1 MSGVSKYCFHH
12 AGLGRWQLLLLIG
25 SSAIQGWSDTIPVTN
40 TADSGEGSFRQ
51 AILTANANP
60 GLDTIVFQING
71 TPPFTIFLTTTLPA
85 ISDPVVIDATTQP
98 GYSGQPVIELNGA
111 GSGPNAGLRFALG
124 SSFSTLRGMALN
136 QFPVQTIELL
146 SASNRI
152 QGNFIG
158 TDITGTQA
166 RGSGNGSHA
175 ISIKSDGNLIGGT
188 TAGDGNLISG
198 GNDCG
203 IYLLNA
209 NNNSV
214 QGNLIGVTV
223 DGTLSLSNLNHGI
236 VINGGT
242 GNLLGGPEPAA
253 GNLISGNGQSG
264 ISLTGATATGNVIQ
278 GNRIGTDRAG
288 GSALSNVGGDGITLS
303 SAPGNLIYSN
313 LISGNGRAGISI
325 SGAGASGNRLLA
337 NFVGTDVNGCT
348 NLGNQFA
355 GVEIIGAGGNQIGG
369 TNAGDGNVLSGNM
382 LDGIALT
389 GGTATNLIQGNL
401 IGLSAAGT
409 NAVRNGQ
416 NGISINGGS
425 ANIVGGM
432 VASARNIISGNAV
445 YGVGILQLTDSGNT
459 VLGNYIGT
467 DVTGTRA
474 IRNTQSGV
482 QIQAIAN
489 TIGGTAAG
497 AGNVISGNGQQG
509 IFLAGS
515 NGEVSGNLIQ
525 GNYIGVDAT
534 GAVRLGN
541 GNAGIGLANA
551 ANNIIGG
558 TTASAR
564 NVISANGNV
573 GGVFFAYAGTTGN
586 QLLGNYIGTDASGTV
601 ALGNLSDGVSL
612 QQASANFIGGSS
624 AGAGNLISGNG
635 VDGIYLTEAS
645 WNVIQG
651 NFIGTA
657 ADGTNALG
665 NVYHNVEFQPDANHN
680 TVGGVS
686 PGAGNRIAFAQTS
699 LRSGVRVRPGS
710 MNNLISGN
718 SIFGNALQG
727 IDLDVFGVTGIYD
740 CESGQPANAANGGQ
754 NFPILSSA
762 DSGTST
768 HISGSLNAKTGHAY
782 TLQCFASPTGNATGY
797 GQGQVFLGETSV
809 TLGATCTS
817 SFNADLPVSVA
828 PGWVVAA
835 TATDDAN
842 NTSEFSAW
850 VTVAPVSGAQ
860 LTLASSAN
868 PAGYLDTLTFSA
880 NITPPDA
887 IGQVTF
893 FVGATPIST
902 NLVSAAVAASD
913 SINNLPRG
921 TNLIVAIYSGDVN
934 YPGRTN
940 SLAQIVTNHPPLA
953 ANTSYYRGAMVPY
966 EINFSELLTHATDAD
981 GDTLAVSLG
990 TSTNGITLSADGNR
1004 ALYSN
1009 TNHVN
1014 DQFDYTVSDGFGGSA
1029 TARVAIIS
1037 EPFVTDQNAAIAVSG
1052 STVTVSFAG
1061 IPGYS
1066 YAVQRSTN
1074 LTDWVTL
1081 VTTNTPADG
1090 RFDCTDAF
1098 GDLGGVPT
1106 AAYYR
1111 LQWNP

>member
-264 ISLTGATATGNVIQ
+264 ISLTGATATGNVIK

-459 VLGNYIGT
+459 VLGNYIGA
-467 DVTGTRA
+467 DVTGIKA
-474 IRNTQSGV
+474 VGNVLSGV
-482 QIQAIAN
+482 QIQGCAN

-497 AGNVISGNGQQG
+497 AGNVISGNGQEG
-509 IFLAGS
+509 IFLTGT
-515 NGEVSGNLIQ
+515 NGNVTGNVIQ
-525 GNYIGVDAT
+525 GNFIGVDAT
-534 GAVRLGN
+534 GAGSLGN
-541 GNAGIGLANA
+541 LNGGIGVSGA
-551 ANNIIGG
+551 ASNVIGG
-558 TTASAR
+558 TTSAAR
-564 NVISANGNV
+564 NVISANGNI
-573 GGVFFAYAGTTGN
+573 GGVFFAYAGTMGN
-586 QLLGNYIGTDASGTV
+586 QLLGNYIGTDASGTL
-601 ALGNLSDGVSL
+601 AMGNLNDGVFLSL
-612 QQASANFIGGSS
+612 QAATNFIGGSTP
-624 AGAGNLISGNG
+624 GAGNLISANG
-635 VDGIYLTEAS
+635 VDGIFLTNAS

-651 NFIGTA
+651 NYIGTK
-657 ADGTNALG
+657 ADGSSALG
-665 NVYHNVEFQPDANHN
+665 NTFHNVELEANATNN
-680 TVGGVS
+680 TIGGTT

-699 LRSGVRVRPGS
+699 LRSGIRVRPGS
-710 MNNLISGN
+710 RNNWISGN
-718 SIFGNALQG
+718 AIFGNALLG
-727 IDLDVFGVTGIYD
+727 IDLDVFGVTANVD
-740 CESGQPANAANGGQ
+740 CETGVANNANAGQ
-754 NFPILSSA
+754 NYPIL
-762 DSGTST
+762 TNV
-768 HISGSLNAKTGHAY
+768 ISGSSLRLRGTMNAKTGQTY
-782 TLQCFASPTGNATGY
+782 TLQFFASPSGNASGY
-797 GQGQVFLGETSV
+797 GEGQIYLGQTNV
-809 TLGATCTS
+809 TLGSTCS
-817 SFNADLPVSVA
+817 SNFTANLPVSVS
-828 PGWVVAA
+828 PGWVVTA
-835 TATDDAN
+835 TATDAAK

-850 VTVAPVSGAQ
+850 IAI
-860 LTLASSAN
+860 LAVPPLQITQPNSNHLALAWTNNGGSFALQQT
-868 PAGYLDTLTFSA
+868 ASL
-880 NITPPDA
+880 TPPVNWSA
-887 IGQVTF
+887 I
-893 FVGATPIST
+893 T
-902 NLVSAAVAASD
+902 NLPVLT
-913 SINNLPRG
+913 NNSWITTLG
-921 TNLIVAIYSGDVN
+921 T
-934 YPGRTN
+934 TN
-940 SLAQIVTNHPPLA
+940 SNV
-953 ANTSYYRGAMVPY
+953 
-966 EINFSELLTHATDAD
+966 F
-981 GDTLAVSLG
+981 
-990 TSTNGITLSADGNR
+990 
-1004 ALYSN
+1004 
-1009 TNHVN
+1009 
-1014 DQFDYTVSDGFGGSA
+1014 
-1029 TARVAIIS
+1029 
-1037 EPFVTDQNAAIAVSG
+1037 
-1052 STVTVSFAG
+1052 
-1061 IPGYS
+1061 
-1066 YAVQRSTN
+1066 
-1074 LTDWVTL
+1074 
-1081 VTTNTPADG
+1081 
-1090 RFDCTDAF
+1090 
-1098 GDLGGVPT
+1098 
-1106 AAYYR
+1106 YR
-1111 LQWNP
+1111 LIAP